1 MKKGYIETRQGQ
13 VHYRADGETGP
24 YLFLLHLTPFSSR
37 MFELALP
44 RLGRHCRAIA
54 LDTPGYGNSDPP
66 PAPISIAD
74 YGERMLEAIDRI
86 TSGPFALCGFSTGA
100 AIALEIARRVSART
114 DRLILS
120 TTPVMTKD
128 ELKALVTA
136 NIGEPEMAPD
146 GSHFLRAWRGRQG
159 VWGADFDIRFLHL
172 ATADI
177 ANVYD
182 RYHWGLIAVASCN
195 VHALL
200 AEARCPALFLSGGN
214 DTHAHYNESAAAMVA
229 GARFELIPGASAPIC
244 LTAPEDFA
252 DNVARF
258 VLGRA

>member
-146 GSHFLRAWRGRQG
+146 GSHFLRRLARSSGRLGRGFRYPLPSSRHRGHRQRLRPLPLGPHRGSVVQRPRAARRGALSRAIPVGRQ
-159 VWGADFDIRFLHL
+159 
-172 ATADI
+172 
-177 ANVYD
+177 
-182 RYHWGLIAVASCN
+182 
-195 VHALL
+195 
-200 AEARCPALFLSGGN
+200 
-214 DTHAHYNESAAAMVA
+214 
-229 GARFELIPGASAPIC
+229 
-244 LTAPEDFA
+244 
-252 DNVARF
+252 
-258 VLGRA
+258 